1 MSFKSVPNEF
11 TFDQVVQLFND
22 FDPINETHVKKISD
36 PRGGECYWVLN
47 TDAKLKGK
55 YHST

>member
-11 TFDQVVQLFND
+11 TFDQVVKLFDD

-36 PRGGECYWVLN
+36 PRGGECY
-47 TDAKLKGK
+47 
-55 YHST
+55 